1 MDYGRNLIVSK
12 AREFLGTPYHHQGRV
27 KGGGVD
33 CAGLVICVAHELGLS
48 AYDINNYPRKSDG
61 IELKQLFNKN
71 AILTKKKDIGN
82 IILLQIKQVPQH
94 CGIMGIK
101 DDFMTLIH
109 ACRKRKKVVEI
120 ELTQNYINQIVSI
133 YKSPN
138 LDKI

>member
-94 CGIMGIK
+94 CGIIGIK